1 MSRSERY
8 IAPSAEELARM
19 CQAEE
24 AAKQLDRGRTE
35 LLRTALKRI
44 KKVDLVELA
53 LRIAQEEKA
62 CEWMLEKELDL
73 DKPIDLLVHDMEA
86 AIDIATKVDERRLN
100 YNFDYD
106 WRAYDAINCGLSQ
119 LIGKH
124 AVEEAKKL
132 ALKLVD
138 KGSYQMECSDEGMM
152 QEEIESCLR
161 VVISAVAGLPG
172 GSEWAVEMLRSDR
185 GGFLCEQELHKLA
198 GASRSIQ

>member
-1 MSRSERY
+1 MSRSERF
-8 IAPSAEELARM
+8 ITPSAEELARM
-19 CQAEE
+19 CQAEV
-24 AAKQLDRGRTE
+24 AATQFDRGRTG

-73 DKPIDLLVHDMEA
+73 DKPIALLVHDMEA
-86 AIDIATKVDERRLN
+86 AIDIATKVDERQLN

-106 WRAYDAINCGLSQ
+106 WRAYDAINRGLSQ

-161 VVISAVAGLPG
+161 VVISAVASSLG
-172 GSEWAVEMLRSDR
+172 GSEWAFEMLRSDR
-185 GGFLCEQELHKLA
+185 SGFLCEQELLKLA
-198 GASRSIQ
+198 EASRSTE